1 MTTRRRR
8 MGPEDSET
16 RAELVRIAEQI
27 FEEEGASAV
36 TARRLSEAL
45 GLKRQIVHYYFHS
58 IDDVIIAVMRS
69 KGERYKAEVEQ
80 ALREQ
85 EPLHAIWSM
94 HGDPLATAAIMEFT
108 VLGLR
113 REAIR
118 AETSQLIDLYRSM
131 FARAVEAEL
140 KRRGIA
146 MKGSVDALIAI
157 VTQVRQTL
165 ALETALGAR
174 LGHDDEAELLERMI
188 QAYLDCDSLT
198 LEPGEPERRRG
209 HG

>member
-16 RAELVRIAEQI
+16 RAELVRVADQI
-27 FEEEGASAV
+27 LEEEGVGAV

-58 IDDVIIAVMRS
+58 IDDVIIAVIRGR
-69 KGERYKAEVEQ
+69 GERYKAEVEQ
-80 ALREQ
+80 ALGNS
-85 EPLHAIWSM
+85 EPLHAIWAM
-94 HGDPLATAAIMEFT
+94 HGDLMATAAIMEFT

-118 AETSQLIDLYRSM
+118 AETSALIDLYRNM
-131 FARAVEAEL
+131 FARALEAEL

-146 MKGSVDALIAI
+146 MKGSVDALVAI

-188 QAYLDCDSLT
+188 QAYLKCDSLT
-198 LEPGEPERRRG
+198 LEPGSPERRRA